1 MLTKGR
7 LYEPSLGTCIL
18 AITSEG
24 GLPISGMF
32 AETTVGLLAV
42 GIPAETGGHVS
53 TEDILAESS
62 ERDLSAAGILA
73 ETSEGDLSAPDIS
86 ETGGGVLIEGFI
98 AETSEALSSWHID

>member
-24 GLPISGMF
+24 GLPVPGMF
-32 AETTVGLLAV
+32 AETNVGLLAV

-73 ETSEGDLSAPDIS
+73 ETSEGDLSAQGI
-86 ETGGGVLIEGFI
+86 L
-98 AETSEALSSWHID
+98 AETSEGDLSAQGILAETSEGDL